1 MSLLDKFKKKK
12 KTDTIESSIDNDFVD
27 NKVVL
32 TAEQKKKADPKYRI
46 LEIYEE
52 EKEKAEEFKRIH
64 AQTVI
69 PFQDILVISLS

>member
-1 MSLLDKFKKKK
+1 MSLLDKFKKTKK
-12 KTDTIESSIDNDFVD
+12 PDTIESSIDNDFVD

-52 EKEKAEEFKRIH
+52 EKKKQKNSKESMLKQKRKRTGYKDCLI
-64 AQTVI
+64 I
-69 PFQDILVISLS
+69 

>member
-46 LEIYEE
+46 LEIYE
-52 EKEKAEEFKRIH
+52 
-64 AQTVI
+64 
-69 PFQDILVISLS
+69 

>member
-27 NKVVL
+27 NKVLL

-64 AQTVI
+64 AQTKKKKRAA
-69 PFQDILVISLS
+69 SKKHRS